1 VSLHKTFNALYT
13 PNKVDIMF
21 GDGKRIQVFL
31 FSYLS
36 LDKSKHA
43 LWCRCIN
50 SLSVNIQEFQ
60 KEGKKNNEI
69 KYILGACW
77 GSGIGNTVLNINPAT
92 HPHYK

>member
-1 VSLHKTFNALYT
+1 ML
-13 PNKVDIMF
+13 

-36 LDKSKHA
+36 LGKSKHA
-43 LWCRCIN
+43 LWCGWIN

-69 KYILGACW
+69 KDIQR
-77 GSGIGNTVLNINPAT
+77 T
-92 HPHYK
+92 